1 MATML
6 PSPWVLASLTAWLF
20 SASWICFLALSRA
33 CWRSCVNLRR
43 SSSVKLLFSWIS
55 RVLMAAWSCSSL
67 MALGLTSGVTSR
79 LAIVSSAKFFSAV
92 TVSLLFAWLIKPTAF
107 WTSAS
112 IASVSVLRSSEVK
125 SVFCKILSFLASAT
139 WRTDWM
145 ASFLILATAV
155 TAWIAWIPLVLAF
168 PTSSLSSAA
177 LISSIA
183 LASVWSSWLR
193 AAWRSFSVKPCA
205 WLMAKR
211 WASACSFTAWIACGL
226 TEACTWMAR
235 ILLVPSVCLSSTS
248 ALRAPWLMA
257 CSAAARTWSTWPS
270 KTSRSLAVRS
280 RLFSISWRLVS
291 ASWRTAAKA
300 VLRLTGTAGALIL
313 VRAASLAA
321 STSTSP

>member
-1 MATML
+1 ML
-6 PSPWVLASLTAWLF
+6 LSPWVLASLTAWVF

-33 CWRSCVNLRR
+33 CWRSCVYLRR

-55 RVLMAAWSCSSL
+55 RVLIAAWSCSSL
-67 MALGLTSGVTSR
+67 IALGLTSGVTSM
-79 LAIVSSAKFFSAV
+79 LAMVSSAKFFSAV
-92 TVSLLFAWLIKPTAF
+92 TLSLLFAWLIKPIAF
-107 WTSAS
+107 WTSDS
-112 IASVSVLRSSEVK
+112 IASVSVLRSSVVN
-125 SVFCKILSFLASAT
+125 SWFCRMLSFLASAT
-139 WRTDWM
+139 WRTDWI

-155 TAWIAWIPLVLAF
+155 TAWIAWIPLVLAVS
-168 PTSSLSSAA
+168 TSSLSSAA
-177 LISSIA
+177 RMSEMA
-183 LASVWSSWLR
+183 LASVWSSWLS
-193 AAWRSFSVKPCA
+193 AAWRSLSVKPCVWLIA
-205 WLMAKR
+205 WR

-235 ILLVPSVCLSSTS
+235 ILLVPSFCLSSTS
-248 ALRAPWLMA
+248 ALRVPCLMA
-257 CSAAARTWSTWPS
+257 CSAAARTWSTWPN

-313 VRAASLAA
+313 ARAVSLAC